1 LDNRGEGAKMA
12 GVTRA
17 WLGSLLCIGACAHA
31 PAEPSPAGTPERP
44 VAAPAAPAPPS
55 LTERPAPPPQA
66 PNAPF
71 LKGQTHVH
79 TSGSYDAKTP
89 PAEVLEFYASRRYD
103 FVALTDHNRVTLA
116 SAPSGLVLVPGVEL
130 TQNSASCEPAPAPG
144 YRCLF
149 HTTALFVDPAR
160 DPARGERFAIP
171 YRPGRLA
178 AYRSQ
183 IERARELG
191 GVAVINHPLF
201 HFAVDAKLLGRLSAG
216 DLRLV
221 ELFNASLDRQF
232 PGGRARA
239 EERAEA
245 LWDEVLSAG
254 HVLYALAT
262 DDAHHFSDAGERR
275 RTGKFAYDGDRAW
288 IMVRADKTSAAIRSA
303 LVAGDFYASTGV
315 SLSEL
320 ERGHGRIRL
329 RVDSALEGEH
339 RVRFVGAG
347 GRLLAE
353 QRGLEAELALPAGE
367 AYLRAVVDGPDGAR
381 AWVQPVFR

>member
-1 LDNRGEGAKMA
+1 MGA
-12 GVTRA
+12 
-17 WLGSLLCIGACAHA
+17 
-31 PAEPSPAGTPERP
+31 ER
-44 VAAPAAPAPPS
+44 APPVPTPS
-55 LTERPAPPPQA
+55 V
-66 PNAPF
+66 PF

-89 PAEVLEFYASRRYD
+89 PAEVLEFYRARGYD
-103 FVALTDHNRVTLA
+103 FVALTDHNRVTVA
-116 SAPSGLVLVPGVEL
+116 APPPGLLLVPGVEL
-130 TQNSASCEPAPAPG
+130 TQNSATCEPPPEPG

-178 AYRSQ
+178 AYTSQ

-201 HFAVDAKLLGRLSAG
+201 HFAADAKLLGRLSAA
-216 DLRLV
+216 DVRLV

-245 LWDEVLSAG
+245 LWDEVLTSGRA
-254 HVLYALAT
+254 LFALAT
-262 DDAHHFSDAGERR
+262 DDSHHFSDAGERR

-288 IMVRADKTSAAIRSA
+288 IMVRAEKTVSAIRGA
-303 LVAGDFYASTGV
+303 LLSGDFYASTGV
-315 SLSEL
+315 VLAEL
-320 ERGHGRIRL
+320 ERGRRRIRL
-329 RVDSALEGEH
+329 RVDGGVPGEH
-339 RVRFVGAG
+339 RIRFVGAG
-347 GRLLAE
+347 GRLLSE
-353 QRGLEAELALPAGE
+353 TRGLEAELTLPEGAP
-367 AYLRAVVDGPDGAR
+367 YMRAVVDGPGGAR
-381 AWVQPVFR
+381 AWVQPVVP